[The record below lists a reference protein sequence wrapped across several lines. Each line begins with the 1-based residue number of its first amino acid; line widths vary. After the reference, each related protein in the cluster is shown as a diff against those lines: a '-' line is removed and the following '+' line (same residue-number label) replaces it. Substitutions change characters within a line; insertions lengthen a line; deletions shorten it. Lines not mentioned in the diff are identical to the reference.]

1 MNRNLA
7 EFAGGGGSVGERGR
21 KPPVANEQGV
31 TPPLAGFE
39 LDAEDVSMDE
49 TVRLGSVA
57 SGAAILRRLVHVV
70 LLLFTV
76 SCTAV
81 SDPLADGIPAR
92 LVPQEL
98 LAVPKCCSL
107 TVPLC
112 TLGQPESDVYRLDT
126 GDVLGVFIDGFV
138 GEHTQAVPVFVSP
151 PVQLPEQNRLM
162 PAAGY
167 PVTVQEDGTV
177 ALPAVPPVP
186 LRGLTIAEA
195 RKAIRSTYL
204 KEKLIVP
211 DNDRIFITLLHQ
223 RQVEV
228 LVFRQEAL
236 TFSATVDGPFPLA
249 KRNTGR
255 VVALPGN
262 QNDVLHA
269 LARSGGLPELDAYN
283 EVIIFRNACG
293 NARLRQEIQG
303 HLEAGKPGLPPG
315 VADAVVRIP
324 LRLPCGAPPPFRPED
339 VLLHQGDIVFL
350 EARDEEVFFTAGLLP
365 PGKHLLPRDQDL
377 DVVEAISQVHGLLYN
392 AAFGGSNLSGNILA
406 PGIGNP
412 SPSLLI
418 VLRRC
423 PGRGQVPIV
432 VDLREALR
440 HQQERLLVRPGDLLV
455 LQEKPCEAMLR
466 VASQSLLNF
475 NLFWLP
481 VRTSNAVGVMNA
493 AAPGPV
499 SPNPGSVFLPYTISR

>member
-1 MNRNLA
+1 
-7 EFAGGGGSVGERGR
+7 
-21 KPPVANEQGV
+21 
-31 TPPLAGFE
+31 
-39 LDAEDVSMDE
+39 MDE

-57 SGAAILRRLVHVV
+57 SGAAVLRRRVRQVVHVV
-70 LLLFTV
+70 CLLFSV
-76 SCTAV
+76 SCTAI

-92 LVPQEL
+92 LVPQDL
-98 LAVPKCCSL
+98 LAVPKCRSQ
-107 TVPLC
+107 TIPLC
-112 TLGQPESDVYRLDT
+112 ALGQPEPDVYRLDT
-126 GDVLGVFIDGFV
+126 GDVLGVYIEGFL
-138 GEHTQAVPVFVSP
+138 GERTQAPPVFVSP
-151 PVQLPEQNRLM
+151 PVQLPDQNRLM

-167 PVTVQEDGTV
+167 PVTVQEDGTI
-177 ALPAVPPVP
+177 ALPAVPPVSV
-186 LRGLTIAEA
+186 RGLTVAEA
-195 RKAIRSTYL
+195 RNAIRSTYL
-204 KEKLIVP
+204 KKELILA
-211 DNDRIFITLLHQ
+211 DNDRLLVTLLHQ

-228 LVFRQEAL
+228 LVFRQEAMGL
-236 TFSATVDGPFPLA
+236 SASVDGPFPIA
-249 KRNTGR
+249 KRNSGR
-255 VVALPGN
+255 VVSLPGN

-283 EVIIFRNACG
+283 EVIIFRNACVSP
-293 NARLRQEIQG
+293 RLRQEIQG
-303 HLEAGKPGLPPG
+303 RLDAGKPEMPPG
-315 VADAVVRIP
+315 AADAVRRIP
-324 LRLPCGAPPPFRPED
+324 LRLPIGAPPPFRPED
-339 VLLHQGDIVFL
+339 VVLHQGDIIFL

-377 DVVEAISQVHGLLYN
+377 DVIEAISQVHGLLYN
-392 AAFGGSNLSGNILA
+392 AAFGGSNLSGNILS

-466 VASQSLLNF
+466 VVSQSMMNF

-481 VRTSNAVGVMNA
+481 VQTGNAVGMLNA
-493 AAPGPV
+493 GGPGMI
-499 SPNPGSVFLPYTISR
+499 SQNPGSLFMPYTIGGR